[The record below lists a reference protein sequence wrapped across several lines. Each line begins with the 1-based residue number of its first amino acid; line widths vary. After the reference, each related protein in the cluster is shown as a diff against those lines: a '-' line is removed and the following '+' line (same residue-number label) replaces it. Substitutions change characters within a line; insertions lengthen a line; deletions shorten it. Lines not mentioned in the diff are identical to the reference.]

1 MGHIVT
7 DKANDDCVPEDGRGF
22 RNCIEQLAGKMGL
35 TFLAEFAKARANG
48 GGFDGHQD
56 WW

>member
-7 DKANDDCVPEDGRGF
+7 DKANDDCVPEDGGGF

-35 TFLAEFAKARANG
+35 TFLAEFAEAKANG
-48 GGFDGHQD
+48 GGFDGH
-56 WW
+56 